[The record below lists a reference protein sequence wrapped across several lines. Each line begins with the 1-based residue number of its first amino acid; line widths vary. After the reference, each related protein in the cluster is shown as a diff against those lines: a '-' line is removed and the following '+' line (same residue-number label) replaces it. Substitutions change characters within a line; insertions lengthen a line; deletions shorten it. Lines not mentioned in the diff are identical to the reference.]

1 MLPYGNEIYPERSDH
16 MNFQIISAYD
26 HTEDIKNLFKEYTD
40 MLIEGDPV
48 FARYLDMQNYDD
60 ELKDLSA
67 KYGEPHG
74 RLYLALCDGK
84 AAGCIA
90 LKRNDDKS
98 CELKRL
104 YVRPEFRG
112 KKLGKILAQRIIKE
126 AKKAGY
132 QSIYLDTL
140 PFLTSAIKLYKELGF
155 IETKKYNDSPMENSI
170 YMIKEI

>member
-1 MLPYGNEIYPERSDH
+1 MLPCGNEIYSGRSDH
-16 MNFQIISAYD
+16 MNFQIIPAYD
-26 HTEDIKNLFKEYTD
+26 RPKEIKKLFKEYTD

-48 FARYLDMQNYDD
+48 FTKYLDMQNYDD
-60 ELKDLSA
+60 ELKDLRV

-74 RLYLALCDGK
+74 RLYLAICDGK

-112 KKLGKILAQRIIKE
+112 KKLGMLLVKKIIEE
-126 AKKAGY
+126 AKNAGY
-132 QSIYLDTL
+132 QRIYLDTL
-140 PFLTSAIKLYKELGF
+140 PFLTSAIKLYKKPVKA
-155 IETKKYNDSPMENSI
+155 IV
-170 YMIKEI
+170 

>member
-1 MLPYGNEIYPERSDH
+1 
-16 MNFQIISAYD
+16 MNFQIIPAYD
-26 HTEDIKNLFKEYTD
+26 HTKEIKELFKEYTD
-40 MLIEGDPV
+40 MLIDGDPV
-48 FARYLDMQNYDD
+48 FARYLDMQNYND
-60 ELKDLSA
+60 ELEDLKE

-104 YVRPEFRG
+104 YVRSAFRG
-112 KKLGKILAQRIIKE
+112 KKLGKILAQKIVEE

-132 QSIYLDTL
+132 QRIYLDTL
-140 PFLTSAIKLYKELGF
+140 PCLVSAIKLYRELGF
-155 IETKKYNDSPMENSI
+155 VEIPKYNDSPMENSI
-170 YMIKEI
+170 YMVKEI